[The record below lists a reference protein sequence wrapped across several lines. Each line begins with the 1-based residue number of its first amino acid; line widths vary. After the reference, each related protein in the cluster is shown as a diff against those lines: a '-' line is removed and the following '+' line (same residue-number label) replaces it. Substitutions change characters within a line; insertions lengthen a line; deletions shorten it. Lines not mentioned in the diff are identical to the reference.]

1 MGGPCGSTLAAWLVG
16 TWYLLLV
23 FCAHGNAQE
32 TGDVRLADGFYPYQ
46 GRVEIFNGEWGTVC
60 DDSWDIQDATVVCRQ
75 LGYPGA
81 ERAVSAAAEFSTGDG
96 PIFLDDLSCT
106 GDEPNLGQCGHR
118 GWANHNC
125 GHSEDAGVVCS
136 TPSTDTMPF
145 SDGSVRLMDG
155 SSPAE
160 GRVEVYF
167 QGGWGTVCDDL
178 FDIQDATVICHQLGF
193 PSAVRAV
200 SAAAEFSIGSGAILL
215 DNLECSGDES
225 TLADCSHAGWTVN
238 NCGHSED
245 AGVICTTSATAGPEV
260 SGIPDGS
267 VRLVDGSSSSEG
279 RVEVYYQGSWGTVC
293 DDLFDIQDATVIC
306 QQLGFPSALRA
317 VSAAAEFSIGSGAIL
332 LDDVQCSGDESTLA
346 DCFHA
351 GWTVNNCG
359 HSEDAGVIC
368 TTSATA
374 APEVSGIPDG
384 SVRLVDGSSSSEGRV
399 EVYYQGSWGTIC
411 DDLFDIQDATVICQQ
426 LGFPSALRAVSAAA
440 EFSIGSGAILLD
452 DVQCS
457 GDEST
462 LADCSH
468 AGWTVNNCGHSEDA
482 GVICSTT
489 ATAAP
494 EVSGI
499 PDGSVRLV
507 DGSSSSEGRVEVY
520 YQGSWGTVCDDLF
533 DIQDATVICQQLGFP
548 SALRVSAASEF
559 SIGSGAIL
567 LDNLECSGDESTI
580 ADCSHAGWTVN
591 NCGHS
596 EDAGVICT
604 TSATAAPEVSG
615 IPDGSVRLVDGS
627 SSSEGRVEVYYQGSW
642 GTVCDDL
649 FDIQDA
655 TVICQQLGFPSALR
669 VSAAAEFSIGSGAIL
684 LDNLECSGD
693 ESTLADCSHAGW
705 TVNNCGHSEDAGVV
719 CSTSATA
726 VPEVSGIPDGRVR
739 LVDGSSSSEGRVEVY
754 YQGSWGTVCDDL
766 FDIQAATVICQQ
778 LGFPSALRTVN
789 AAAEF
794 SIGRGAI
801 LLDDVQCSGDESTLA
816 DCFHAGW
823 TVNNCDHSEDA
834 GVICTT
840 SATALPEV
848 SGIPDGSVRL
858 IDGSSSSEG
867 RVEVYY
873 QGSWGTVCDDL
884 FDIQDATV
892 ICQQLGFPSALR
904 AVSAAA
910 EFSIGSGA
918 ILLDNLECSGDESTL
933 ADCSHAGWTVNNC
946 GHSEDAG
953 VVCSTSA
960 TAAPEVSGIPDGS
973 VRLVDGSSSSE
984 GRVEVYYQGSWGT
997 VCNDLFDIQAASVI
1011 CHQLGFPSALRTVNA
1026 ALEFSIGSG
1035 AILLDDVQCSGDES
1049 TLADCFHAGWTV
1061 NNCGHS
1067 EDVGVICT
1075 TSATAAPEVSG
1086 ILDGS
1091 VRLVD
1096 GSSSSEGRVEVYYQ
1110 GSWGTVC
1117 DDLFDIQDATVIC
1130 QQLGFPSALR
1140 AVSAAAEFSEGRGP
1154 IFLDNLECSGD
1165 ESTIADCSH
1174 AGWTVNNC
1182 GHSEDAGVI
1191 CSTSTTAAPEA
1202 SGIPDGSI
1210 RLADGASS
1218 SEGRVEI
1225 FYQGE
1230 WGTVCND
1237 MWGLRDA
1244 AVVCRQLGFPAART
1258 ASSVTDSPFPD
1269 EGPIFLDD
1277 VGCSG
1282 NESSL
1287 AECPHAGWAVENC
1300 EHYEDAGVTCLTTKP
1315 VVTLRLADG
1324 SSSHEGRVDVYF
1336 QGEWGTICDDSWD
1349 IQDATVV
1356 CHQLGFPAAVSVV
1369 SARTAFSIG
1378 SGPIFLDQL
1387 SCSGSET
1394 TLADCFHDGWGISNC
1409 HHFEDA
1415 GVVCAASTS
1424 TESPEVSLIPEG
1436 SVRLVGGSSFEGRVE
1451 VYFLGEWGTVCDDLW
1466 DLQDATV
1473 VCRQLG
1479 FSGAVRAFTVGSEI
1493 PPGEGLILLDDVTCN
1508 GDEQSLGECSHSGLQ
1523 IYNCAHSEDA
1533 AVACATSTESPD
1545 SSTVSVGSVRL
1556 VDGDYPYEGRVEV
1569 YYQGQ
1574 WGTVCDDLWDIKD
1587 ATVVCRQ
1594 LGFPGALRA
1603 ISAADEFPVGEG
1615 PIFLDDVGCSGDEN
1629 TLAGCSHRGWND
1641 NNCGHSEDA
1650 GVICST
1656 GGTTAMPGV
1665 SGMPDGS
1672 VRLVDGD
1679 SSYEGRVEVYYQG
1692 QWGTV
1697 CDDLWDINDATV
1709 VCRQLGF
1716 PGALRAISA
1725 ADEFSV
1731 GEGPIFLD
1739 DVGCS
1744 GDEST
1749 LADCSHRGW
1758 NDNNCGHSEDA
1769 GVICS
1774 TSSPTGGPD
1783 GSVRLVGGDSSHEGR
1798 VEVYYQ
1804 GQWGTV
1810 CDDLWDIDDATVV
1823 CRQLGFPGAVR
1834 ALSAADEFSVGEGP
1848 IFLDDVGC
1856 SGSESALAD
1865 CSHRGWNDNNCGH
1878 SEDAG
1883 VICSA
1888 PDGSVQLVGGD
1899 SSNEGRVEVYY
1910 QGQWGTVCDD
1920 LWDIDDATV
1929 VCRQLGFPGALRA
1942 ISAVDEFSVGE
1953 GPIFLDDVGCT
1964 GGESTLADCS
1974 HRGWNDNNCG
1984 HSEDAGVIC
1993 SAPDG
1998 SVRLVDGDSSLEG
2011 RVEVYYQGQW
2021 GTVCDDLWDID
2032 DATVVC
2038 RQLGFPGAVRA
2049 LSAADEFSVGEGPIF
2064 LDDVGCS
2071 GSESTL
2077 ADCSHRGWNDNN
2089 CGHSED
2095 AGVICSTS
2103 GTTALPGVSGIP
2115 DGSVQ
2120 LVGGDSS
2127 NEGRVEVYYQGQW
2140 GTVCDDLW
2148 DIRDA
2153 IVVCR
2158 QLGFPGA
2165 LRAISAADK
2174 FPVGEGP
2181 IFPYDVGCS
2190 GVESTWADCFF
2201 RGWNDTNCG
2210 HSEDAGVICST
2221 SSPTG
2226 GPDGSVRLV
2235 GGDSSN
2241 EGRVE
2246 VYYQGQWGT
2255 VCDDLWDIDDA
2266 TVVCRQ
2272 LGFPGAVRA
2281 LSAADE
2287 FSVGEG
2293 PIFLDDVGCSGGE
2306 SALAD
2311 CSHRGWNDNNCG
2323 HSEDAGV
2330 ICSTPDGSVRLVDG
2344 DSSLEGR
2351 VEVYYQGQWGT
2362 VCDDLWDI
2370 DDATVVCRQLGFP
2383 GAVRALSAA
2392 DEFSVGRGPIF
2403 LDDVGCSGS
2412 ESTLADCS
2420 HRGWNDNNCGHSE
2433 DAGVICSTSGTTALP
2448 GVSGIPDGSVQLVG
2462 GDSSNEG
2469 RVEVYYQGQW
2479 GTVCDDLWDI
2489 RDAIVVCRQLG
2500 FPGALRAISAAD
2512 KFPVGEGPIFP
2523 YDVGCSGVES
2533 TWADCFFR
2541 GWNDTNCGHSE
2552 DAGVICSTSSPTGG
2566 PDGSVRLVGGDSS
2579 HEGRVE
2585 VYYQGQWGT
2594 VCDDLWDIDDA
2605 TVVCRQ
2611 LGFPGALRA
2620 ISAADEFPVGE
2631 GPIFLDDV
2639 GCSGD
2644 ESTLTDCSHRGWNDN
2659 NCGHSEDAGVI
2670 CSTSSPTGGP
2680 DGSVRLVGGFSS
2692 HEGRVEVYYQG
2703 QWGTVCDDYWG
2714 FPDATVVCRQLG
2726 FPGAVRALSAADEF
2740 SVGEGPIF
2748 LDDVGCSGSESTL
2761 ADCFHRGWNDNNCGH
2776 SEDAG
2781 VICSI
2786 SGTTALPG
2794 VSGIPDGSVQLV
2806 GGDSLHEGRVE
2817 VYYQG
2822 QWGTVCDD
2830 LWDIDDATVVCRQL
2844 GFPGALRAISAVDEF
2859 PVGEG
2864 PIFLDDVGCSG
2875 DESTLAG
2882 CSHRGW
2888 NDNNCG
2894 HSEDA
2899 GVICSTGGTT
2909 AMPGVSGMP
2918 DGSVRLVDGDSSY
2931 EGRVEVYYQGQW
2943 GTVCDDLWDIND
2955 ATVVCRQL
2963 GFPGA
2968 LRAISAA
2975 DEFPVG
2981 EGPIFLD
2988 DVGCSGD
2995 ESTLADCS
3003 HRGWNDNNCGHSEDA
3018 GVICST
3024 SSPTGGP
3031 DGSVRL
3037 VGGDSSNE
3045 GRVEVYY
3052 QGQWGTVCDD
3062 LWDINDATVV
3072 CRQLGFPGALRA
3084 ISAVDEFPVGE
3095 GPIFLDDVGCSGG
3108 ESTLAD
3114 CSHRGWNENNCG
3126 HSEDAGVICSTP
3138 DGSVRL
3144 VDGDSSLEGRVEV
3157 YYQGQ
3162 WGTVCDDLWDIDD
3175 ATVVCRQLGF
3185 PGALRAISAADEFPV
3200 GEGPI
3205 FLDDVGCS
3213 GDESTLAE
3221 CSHRGWNDNNCG
3233 HSEDAGV
3240 ICSTEMQDGSVRLV
3254 DGSSS
3259 SEGRVEVYYQGS
3271 WGTVCDDLF
3280 DINDATVIC
3289 RQLGFPS
3296 ALRAV
3301 SAADEFSIGSGSIL
3315 LDNLGCSGDESTL
3328 ADCSHAGWT
3337 VNNCGHSEDAGVV
3350 CTTSATAAPEVS
3362 GITDGSVRLVD
3373 GSSSSEGRV
3382 EVYYQGSWGT
3392 VCDDLFDIQDAT
3404 VICQQLG
3411 FPSAL
3416 RAVSAATEFSEG
3428 SGAILLDNLECS
3440 GDESTLAD
3448 CSHAGWT
3455 VNNCGHSEDAGVI
3468 CSQPVVYEDGSV
3480 RLVDGSSLSEGRV
3493 EVYYQGN
3500 WGTVCDDL
3508 FDIHDATVICH
3519 QLGFPSA
3526 VRAVSAADEFSIG
3539 SGSILLDNLGCSGD
3553 ESTLA
3558 DCSHAGWTVNNCGH
3572 SEDAGVICATSAT
3585 AAPEVSGI
3593 TDGSVRLVGGSSSSE
3608 GRVEVY
3614 YQGSWGTVCDDLFD
3628 IQDATVICQQLGFP
3642 SALRA
3647 VSAATEFSEGS
3658 GPIFLDNLECS
3669 GYESTLAAC
3678 SHAGWTV
3685 NNCGHSEDAGVICLQ
3700 PVVYE
3705 ALSIIGRPTAQSTS
3719 HDLYPGENAVDGDII
3734 TFSHTEP
3741 NDQHPW
3747 WRVDLGSEHCLGRIT
3762 VTLRQGCCGE
3772 YRFTAA
3778 VARAGLGVFYTE
3790 NQPCGQPATRA
3801 QSYDGAVNIFTCDTP
3816 RMARYVSLDID
3827 PSSPGVTNALLQM
3840 GEVTVEEVTSGECS
3854 LVPDGSVRLVDGS
3867 SSSEGRVEVY
3877 YQGRW
3882 GTVCD
3887 DLFDINDATVVC
3899 HQLGFPSALR
3909 TVSAADEFSFG
3920 SGAILLDN
3928 LECSGDESTLAD
3940 CSHGGWTEHNCG
3952 HSEDVGVVCAPLIL
3966 TTEVPVVYEALS
3978 IIGRPTAQS
3987 TSHDRYP
3994 GEFAVDGDI
4003 NTFSHTEPNDQH
4015 PWWRVDLG
4023 SEHCLGRITVTLRQ
4037 GCCGQYRFTAAVA
4050 RAGLGLSYAGNQP
4063 CGQPATRAQSYDGAV
4078 NVFTCDTPR
4087 MARYVSL
4094 DIDPSSPGVTR
4105 ALLQMGEVTVEEVT
4119 SGECSQVDDGS
4130 VRLVDG
4136 SSSSEGRVEVYYQ
4149 GSWGTVCDDLFDI
4162 NDATVVCHQLGF
4174 PSALRAVSAATE
4186 FSIGSGVILLDN
4198 LECSGDESTLA
4209 DCSHGGWTEHN
4220 CGHSEDAGVVCAPL
4234 ILTTEVPVVYEALSI
4249 IGRPTAQS
4257 TSHDRYP
4264 GEFAVDGDINTFSH
4278 TEPNDQH
4285 PWWRVDLGS
4294 EHCLG
4299 RITVTLR
4306 QGCCGQYRFTAAVA
4320 RAGLGLSYAE
4330 NQPCGQP
4337 ATRAQSYDGA
4347 VNVFTCDTPRMA
4359 RYVSLDID
4367 PSSPGVTNALLQMG
4381 EVTVE
4386 EVTSGECSQ
4395 VDDGSVRLVDGSSS
4409 SEGRVEVYYQGSW
4422 GTVCDD
4428 LFDINDATVVCHQ
4441 LGFPSALRAVS
4452 AATEFSI
4459 GSGVILLDNLECSG
4473 DESTLADCSHG
4484 GWTEHNCGHSEDAGV
4499 VCAPLIL
4506 TTEVPV
4512 VYEAVS
4518 IIGRPTAQSTS
4529 HDRYPGEFAVDGD
4542 INTFSHTEPND
4553 QHPWWRVD
4561 LGSEYCLGRITVTL
4575 RQGCC
4580 GQYRFTAAVARAG
4593 LGLSYAE
4600 NQPCGQ
4606 PATRAQ
4612 SYDGAV
4618 NVFTCDSPRLARYV
4632 SLDIDPSSPG
4642 VTNAL
4647 LQMGEV
4653 TVEEV
4658 ASGECSLV
4666 PDGSVRL
4673 EGSSSAHEGRVEV
4686 YFRGSWGTVCDDSWD
4701 INAASVVCRQLGYTS
4716 AAAAPNSQEAGFGM
4730 GEGRILL
4737 DGLDCSGE
4745 ESNLYECRH
4754 KKTHNCDHSEDAGV
4768 VCTVVTTTP
4777 VSFVPDV
4784 PAVDGALRLVGGT
4797 ATSNG
4802 RLEVYYRGQWGT
4814 VCNDQWDLQN
4824 AQVVCRQLGFGS
4836 ADPVLYQ
4843 SKYAGG
4849 KGPILMDDVN
4859 CTGAE
4864 TSLISCPRRHWKQHD
4879 CSHDEDVGVV
4889 CQRPGSVRLVSIAD
4903 SPGLAGR
4910 LEMFLDGEWLPVCNP
4925 GWDMTRANMVCRQLG
4940 FSSAIN
4946 TGSAGV
4952 YGSGQGS
4959 SVINRVSCT
4968 GSEVQL
4974 KGCKVDAAQGGSCHD
4989 AGADSDVIVQ
4999 CMKHKSDGDVRLAGS
5014 EPLYKGE
5021 VKIRLEGVWRAVCDT
5036 DWQLSDGEVVCRQ
5049 LGYSGAKSVYQ
5060 SENPNG
5066 NEDSDFPTLR
5076 QPVCS
5081 GTEAN
5086 IASCKNSG
5094 WNHVDKCEKGR
5105 VGVECYQQQDQ
5116 SIKDEQGLANGS
5128 MIAVIAVIAALVLL
5142 IIVIILITLVIR
5154 KAKGKRRQSYQ
5165 MDIPLSPASPPPNQ
5179 CSQDPPGNANVENH
5193 YAAMGGATGGATA
5206 ESTIG
5211 MCNPVYETSL
5221 NWSPPLKP
5229 VSFEFPS
5236 PQAGGGD
5243 L

>member
-960 TAAPEVSGIPDGS
+960 TAAPEVSGIPDGSVRLVDGSSSSEGRVEVYYQGSWGTVCDDLFDIQDATVICQQLGFPSALRVSAAAEFSIGSGAILLDNLECSGDESTIADCSHAGWTVNNCGHSEDAGVICSTTATAAPEVSGITDGS

-2115 DGSVQ
+2115 
-2120 LVGGDSS
+2120 
-2127 NEGRVEVYYQGQW
+2127 
-2140 GTVCDDLW
+2140 
-2148 DIRDA
+2148 
-2153 IVVCR
+2153 
-2158 QLGFPGA
+2158 
-2165 LRAISAADK
+2165 
-2174 FPVGEGP
+2174 
-2181 IFPYDVGCS
+2181 
-2190 GVESTWADCFF
+2190 
-2201 RGWNDTNCG
+2201 
-2210 HSEDAGVICST
+2210 
-2221 SSPTG
+2221 
-2226 GPDGSVRLV
+2226 
-2235 GGDSSN
+2235 
-2241 EGRVE
+2241 
-2246 VYYQGQWGT
+2246 
-2255 VCDDLWDIDDA
+2255 
-2266 TVVCRQ
+2266 
-2272 LGFPGAVRA
+2272 
-2281 LSAADE
+2281 
-2287 FSVGEG
+2287 
-2293 PIFLDDVGCSGGE
+2293 
-2306 SALAD
+2306 
-2311 CSHRGWNDNNCG
+2311 
-2323 HSEDAGV
+2323 
-2330 ICSTPDGSVRLVDG
+2330 
-2344 DSSLEGR
+2344 
-2351 VEVYYQGQWGT
+2351 
-2362 VCDDLWDI
+2362 
-2370 DDATVVCRQLGFP
+2370 
-2383 GAVRALSAA
+2383 
-2392 DEFSVGRGPIF
+2392 
-2403 LDDVGCSGS
+2403 
-2412 ESTLADCS
+2412 
-2420 HRGWNDNNCGHSE
+2420 
-2433 DAGVICSTSGTTALP
+2433 
-2448 GVSGIPDGSVQLVG
+2448 
-2462 GDSSNEG
+2462 
-2469 RVEVYYQGQW
+2469 
-2479 GTVCDDLWDI
+2479 
-2489 RDAIVVCRQLG
+2489 
-2500 FPGALRAISAAD
+2500 
-2512 KFPVGEGPIFP
+2512 
-2523 YDVGCSGVES
+2523 
-2533 TWADCFFR
+2533 
-2541 GWNDTNCGHSE
+2541 
-2552 DAGVICSTSSPTGG
+2552 
-2566 PDGSVRLVGGDSS
+2566 
-2579 HEGRVE
+2579 
-2585 VYYQGQWGT
+2585 
-2594 VCDDLWDIDDA
+2594 
-2605 TVVCRQ
+2605 
-2611 LGFPGALRA
+2611 
-2620 ISAADEFPVGE
+2620 
-2631 GPIFLDDV
+2631 
-2639 GCSGD
+2639 
-2644 ESTLTDCSHRGWNDN
+2644 
-2659 NCGHSEDAGVI
+2659 
-2670 CSTSSPTGGP
+2670 
-2680 DGSVRLVGGFSS
+2680 
-2692 HEGRVEVYYQG
+2692 
-2703 QWGTVCDDYWG
+2703 
-2714 FPDATVVCRQLG
+2714 
-2726 FPGAVRALSAADEF
+2726 
-2740 SVGEGPIF
+2740 
-2748 LDDVGCSGSESTL
+2748 
-2761 ADCFHRGWNDNNCGH
+2761 
-2776 SEDAG
+2776 
-2781 VICSI
+2781 
-2786 SGTTALPG
+2786 
-2794 VSGIPDGSVQLV
+2794 
-2806 GGDSLHEGRVE
+2806 
-2817 VYYQG
+2817 
-2822 QWGTVCDD
+2822 
-2830 LWDIDDATVVCRQL
+2830 
-2844 GFPGALRAISAVDEF
+2844 
-2859 PVGEG
+2859 
-2864 PIFLDDVGCSG
+2864 
-2875 DESTLAG
+2875 
-2882 CSHRGW
+2882 
-2888 NDNNCG
+2888 
-2894 HSEDA
+2894 
-2899 GVICSTGGTT
+2899 
-2909 AMPGVSGMP
+2909 
-2918 DGSVRLVDGDSSY
+2918 
-2931 EGRVEVYYQGQW
+2931 
-2943 GTVCDDLWDIND
+2943 
-2955 ATVVCRQL
+2955 
-2963 GFPGA
+2963 
-2968 LRAISAA
+2968 
-2975 DEFPVG
+2975 
-2981 EGPIFLD
+2981 
-2988 DVGCSGD
+2988 
-2995 ESTLADCS
+2995 
-3003 HRGWNDNNCGHSEDA
+3003 
-3018 GVICST
+3018 
-3024 SSPTGGP
+3024 
-3031 DGSVRL
+3031 
-3037 VGGDSSNE
+3037 
-3045 GRVEVYY
+3045 
-3052 QGQWGTVCDD
+3052 
-3062 LWDINDATVV
+3062 
-3072 CRQLGFPGALRA
+3072 
-3084 ISAVDEFPVGE
+3084 
-3095 GPIFLDDVGCSGG
+3095 
-3108 ESTLAD
+3108 
-3114 CSHRGWNENNCG
+3114 
-3126 HSEDAGVICSTP
+3126 
-3138 DGSVRL
+3138 
-3144 VDGDSSLEGRVEV
+3144 
-3157 YYQGQ
+3157 
-3162 WGTVCDDLWDIDD
+3162 
-3175 ATVVCRQLGF
+3175 
-3185 PGALRAISAADEFPV
+3185 
-3200 GEGPI
+3200 
-3205 FLDDVGCS
+3205 
-3213 GDESTLAE
+3213 
-3221 CSHRGWNDNNCG
+3221 
-3233 HSEDAGV
+3233 
-3240 ICSTEMQDGSVRLV
+3240 DGSVRLV